1 MAGEFELIE
10 TYLAPLAA
18 GHAGAF
24 GLKNDAAVFPG
35 GRDTSIVVTAD
46 TMVQGVHFLAEDP
59 PELVGRKL
67 LRVNLSDIAAM
78 GGRPFGYLLSV
89 ALPPDLEQD
98 EAQDLGQDRGEAWF
112 AGLARGLAEDQA
124 AFHVGLLGG
133 DTVSTSGPPVLSLTA
148 LGRVPADRVLRR
160 DGARAGDDLYVSGS
174 VGDAALGLLVL
185 QDKLAEVPEAAG
197 RALAD
202 RYRLPQPRLKLGQ
215 ALAEGGFARTAIDV
229 SDGLVADLGHLARGA
244 GLAAELWAAEVPVS
258 PAALQVLAGAPEQ
271 LETVLTG
278 GDDYELLFSAR
289 ESQRESLT
297 ELAQQ
302 LDLPITR
309 IGRFAKGEGVSVLG
323 HDGRPLALS
332 RSGWEHLQDG
342 SSSPA

>member
-1 MAGEFELIE
+1 MAGEFDLIE

-18 GHAGAF
+18 GQAGAF
-24 GLKNDAAVFPG
+24 GLKNDAAIFPG
-35 GRDTSIVVTAD
+35 VRDKSVVVTVD
-46 TMVQGVHFLAEDP
+46 TMVQGVHFLAGDP
-59 PELVGRKL
+59 PDLVGRKL

-78 GGRPFGYLLSV
+78 GGKPFGYLVTV
-89 ALPPDLEQD
+89 ALPPDL
-98 EAQDLGQDRGEAWF
+98 GEPWF

-124 AFHVGLLGG
+124 VFNVGLLGG
-133 DTVSTSGPPVLSLTA
+133 DTVSTPGPPVLSLTA
-148 LGRVPADRVLRR
+148 LGRIPEDRVLRR
-160 DGARAGDDLYVSGS
+160 NGGRPGDDLYVSGS
-174 VGDAALGLLVL
+174 IGDAALGLLVL
-185 QDKLAEVPEAAG
+185 QDRLAKVPEAAG
-197 RALAD
+197 RALAE
-202 RYRLPQPRLKLGQ
+202 RYHLPQPRLELGQ

-258 PAALQVLAGAPEQ
+258 PAALEVLAEAPEQ

-289 ESQRESLT
+289 ESQRESLV

-309 IGRFAKGEGVSVLG
+309 IGRFMEGEGVSVLG
-323 HDGRPLALS
+323 HDGVALALS
-332 RSGWEHLQDG
+332 DSGWDHFVSG
-342 SSSPA
+342 SRESA

>member
-1 MAGEFELIE
+1 MAGEFDLIE

-18 GHAGAF
+18 KQAGAF
-24 GLKNDAAVFPG
+24 GLRNDAAIFPG
-35 GRDTSIVVTAD
+35 GRDKSVVVTSD
-46 TMVQGVHFLAEDP
+46 TLVQGVHFLPEDP
-59 PELVGRKL
+59 PELVARKL

-78 GGRPFGYLLSV
+78 GGKPFAYLLNL
-89 ALPPDLEQD
+89 ALPD
-98 EAQDLGQDRGEAWF
+98 DLGGSWF
-112 AGLARGLAEDQA
+112 AGLSRGLAEDQA
-124 AFHVGLLGG
+124 SYQVGLLGG
-133 DTVSTSGPPVLSLTA
+133 DTVSTPGPPVLTLTA
-148 LGRVPADRVLRR
+148 LGRIPGERALRR
-160 DGARAGDDLYVSGS
+160 DGARPGDDLYVSGS
-174 VGDAALGLLVL
+174 IGDAALGLLVL
-185 QDKLAEVPEAAG
+185 EGRLAEVPEDAG

-202 RYRLPQPRLKLGQ
+202 RYRLPQPRVELGQ

-258 PAALQVLAGAPEQ
+258 PAALEVLAKAPEQ

-289 ESQRESLT
+289 ESQRESLI

-323 HDGRPLALS
+323 HDGAPLALS
-332 RSGWEHLQDG
+332 RSGWVHFQGDLRK
-342 SSSPA
+342 SL

>member
-10 TYLAPLAA
+10 TYLAPLA
-18 GHAGAF
+18 GGQAGAF
-24 GLKNDAAVFPG
+24 GLKNDAAIFPG
-35 GRDTSIVVTAD
+35 VRDKSVVVTAD

-59 PELVGRKL
+59 PDLVGRKL

-78 GGRPFGYLLSV
+78 GGKPFGYLVTL
-89 ALPPDLEQD
+89 ALPPDL
-98 EAQDLGQDRGEAWF
+98 GETWF

-124 AFHVGLLGG
+124 AFNVGLLGG

-148 LGRVPADRVLRR
+148 LGRVAEDRVLRR
-160 DGARAGDDLYVSGS
+160 NGARPGDDLYVSGS
-174 VGDAALGLLVL
+174 IGDAALGLLAL
-185 QDKLAEVPEAAG
+185 QDRLAEVPEDAG
-197 RALAD
+197 RALAE
-202 RYRLPQPRLKLGQ
+202 RYRLPQPRLELGQ

-258 PAALQVLAGAPEQ
+258 PSAIEVLARSPDHM
-271 LETVLTG
+271 ETVLTG

-309 IGRFAKGEGVSVLG
+309 IGRFMEGEGVSVLG
-323 HDGRPLALS
+323 HDGAPLALS
-332 RSGWEHLQDG
+332 QSGWDHFRYSLKE
-342 SSSPA
+342 ST

>member
-1 MAGEFELIE
+1 MAGEFDLIE

-18 GHAGAF
+18 GQAGAF
-24 GLKNDAAVFPG
+24 GLKNDAAIFPSI
-35 GRDTSIVVTAD
+35 RDKSVVVTAD

-59 PELVGRKL
+59 PDLVGRKL

-78 GGRPFGYLLSV
+78 GGKPFGYLVSV
-89 ALPPDLEQD
+89 ALPPDL
-98 EAQDLGQDRGEAWF
+98 GETWF
-112 AGLARGLAEDQA
+112 AGLARGLGEDQA
-124 AFHVGLLGG
+124 AFNVGLLGG

-148 LGRVPADRVLRR
+148 LGRVPEDRVLRR
-160 DGARAGDDLYVSGS
+160 NGARPGDDLYVSGS
-174 VGDAALGLLVL
+174 IGDAALGLLVL
-185 QDKLAEVPEAAG
+185 QDRLAEVPEDAG

-202 RYRLPQPRLKLGQ
+202 RYRLPQPRLELGQ

-229 SDGLVADLGHLARGA
+229 SDGLVADLGHLALGA

-258 PAALQVLAGAPEQ
+258 PSALEVLARAPDH

-289 ESQRESLT
+289 ESQRESLV

-309 IGRFAKGEGVSVLG
+309 IGRFSKGEGVSVLG
-323 HDGRPLALS
+323 HDGATLALS
-332 RSGWEHLQDG
+332 RGGWDHLQDG
-342 SSSPA
+342 SKESA